1 MAGSARYTALLDAN
15 VLYPAPLRDLLLSL
29 AAVGLYHAR
38 WTDRIQQE
46 WVRNLEAN
54 RPELAGKFV
63 QTVQLMNT
71 AIPDCLVE
79 NYEHLIDSLQLPDPD
94 DRHVL
99 AAAIA
104 GHADAIIT
112 LNLKDFPAQALEPH
126 NIEAQHPDEFA
137 LNQLD
142 LSEAVALHAIRTM
155 RSRLKAPPRTAMEL
169 LETFERI
176 GLPMTAARLR
186 QTIRLI

>member
-15 VLYPAPLRDLLLSL
+15 VLYPAPIRDLLLSL

-79 NYEHLIDSLQLPDPD
+79 NYEHLIESLQLPDPD

-112 LNLKDFPAQALEPH
+112 LNLQDFPSVALEPH
-126 NIEAQHPDEFA
+126 KIEAQHPDEFL

-142 LSEAVALHAIRTM
+142 LNEAAAMYAIRSQ
-155 RSRLKAPPRTAMEL
+155 RARLKSPPRSAEEFI
-169 LETFERI
+169 ETFGRL
-176 GLPMTAARLR
+176 GLPMTTARLR

>member
-15 VLYPAPLRDLLLSL
+15 VLYPAPIRDLLLSL

-46 WVRNLEAN
+46 WVQNLEAN
-54 RPELAGKFV
+54 RPELVGKFV

-79 NYEHLIDSLQLPDPD
+79 NYEHLIESLKLPDPD

-112 LNLKDFPAQALEPH
+112 MNLKDFPPAALEPH
-126 NIEAQHPDEFA
+126 KIEAQHPDEFL

-142 LSEAVALHAIRTM
+142 LNEAAALFAIRAM
-155 RSRLKAPPRTAMEL
+155 RARLKSPPRSAEEFV
-169 LETFERI
+169 ETFDQL
-176 GLPMTAARLR
+176 GLPMTASRLR